1 MWGAMVFRIQRER
14 EREREYP
21 LQIEMLNNRRVM
33 GEKELDL

>member
-1 MWGAMVFRIQRER
+1 MWGAMVFRIQR